1 MGSFWEL
8 LGVSWRLFGG
18 FTSTTEGFQIP
29 LETLLGLVCSLL
41 AASCSFMFVILS
53 SMSSFIFFRGLL
65 GSILSSQADPPTLKN
80 LDFPNEILTF
90 MKKQRFRA
98 KDGFES
104 VWGLPWAP
112 FGSSWGSL
120 GGSSGT
126 LHRPKRASRFDLELP
141 WASFACFLLLKMAL
155 STFWGRLGLV
165 FGAPSGLSVGVF
177 VPVGPILT
185 FKTDFPSVHTF
196 LFCY

>member
-1 MGSFWEL
+1 MAALWGLYIDHKGLPDSSGNF
-8 LGVSWRLFGG
+8 LGPR
-18 FTSTTEGFQIP
+18 
-29 LETLLGLVCSLL
+29 LL
-41 AASCSFMFVILS
+41 ASGCFFSFIFVLLS
-53 SMSSFIFFRGLL
+53 SMSSFICFRGLL
-65 GSILSSQADPPTLKN
+65 GSIVSSQADPPTLKN
-80 LDFPNEILTF
+80 LNFPTEILTF
-90 MKKQRFRA
+90 VKKQRFRS

-104 VWGLPWAP
+104 VWGLSWAP

-120 GGSSGT
+120 GGSLGA

-155 STFWGRLGLV
+155 STFWGRLELV

-185 FKTDFPSVHTF
+185 FKTDLPSVHTL

>member
-1 MGSFWEL
+1 MYEK
-8 LGVSWRLFGG
+8 
-18 FTSTTEGFQIP
+18 T
-29 LETLLGLVCSLL
+29 
-41 AASCSFMFVILS
+41 
-53 SMSSFIFFRGLL
+53 
-65 GSILSSQADPPTLKN
+65 
-80 LDFPNEILTF
+80 
-90 MKKQRFRA
+90 RF
-98 KDGFES
+98 KPKGGFES
-104 VWGLPWAP
+104 VWEFSWAP

-120 GGSSGT
+120 GGSLGA

-185 FKTDFPSVHTF
+185 FKTDFPSVHIF